1 MGFFSRHRDTV
12 AIFARAIV
20 AAAAA
25 LPLLCMDPAAWR
37 LAENTLL
44 FVFLVCAACI
54 PLGTLLAVLLFR
66 CNVPGRRLA
75 LWLLVM
81 QLFIPLHVQAA
92 AWNAGFGVSGWFTSS
107 LPSTER
113 WVLLELWRGAVW
125 VQSMALLPWVTLI
138 VGAGLNLVEPE
149 LEEEALQTAGPMRV
163 VGLVTLPRA
172 APAIGVATLWAA
184 MTAAGEMTV
193 TDLYRIRTFAEE
205 LYLALAGW
213 AEPGEAALAVAPLLT
228 LVVWLLLLVVPVV
241 SRMAPAP
248 GPIRFRRAVRFNLG
262 RSRWPWAALVGGLLF
277 VTLAVPV
284 GNLIYQAGMQ
294 VTMTAQGPQRWW
306 SSAKVWQILASSPGR
321 YAEEF
326 RWSGQIAACGACLAT
341 AVAAVLAAWSRTSV
355 IGRGWTLYSAALAA
369 AVPGPLLAMGLIALV
384 NHPEVPLLVFVY
396 DRTIIPAVL
405 AVTVKSLPV
414 AALVLWMALRRVP
427 RELLDAAALD
437 GAGWHGRFWHV
448 LLPEARLA
456 LVAAWLLSF
465 AVGVGELGATVLLL
479 PPGVETLSRQILGLV
494 HSGVEDFVAGIC
506 LTVLALIATLT
517 LVGGWLA
524 SRTVAANH
532 T

>member
-1 MGFFSRHRDTV
+1 MGYSIRHNAAAAALVRSLV
-12 AIFARAIV
+12 AV
-20 AAAAA
+20 AAA
-25 LPLLCMDPAAWR
+25 LPLLGMDPAAWR
-37 LAENTLL
+37 LGENTLR
-44 FVFLVCAACI
+44 FVLLVCVASV

-107 LPSTER
+107 LPGTDR
-113 WVLLELWRGAVW
+113 RVLLELWRGAVW
-125 VQSMALLPWVTLI
+125 VQAVALLPWVTLI
-138 VGAGLNLVEPE
+138 VGAGLKLVEPE
-149 LEEEALQTAGPMRV
+149 LEEEALQVARPSRV
-163 VGLVTLPRA
+163 IALVTLPRA
-172 APAIGVATLWAA
+172 APAIGVAVLWVA
-184 MTAAGEMTV
+184 MSAAGDMTV
-193 TDLYRIRTFAEE
+193 TDIYRIRTFAEE

-228 LVVWLLLLVVPVV
+228 LVVWLLLLVVPAV
-241 SRMAPAP
+241 SSLAPAA
-248 GPIRFRRAVRFNLG
+248 GPIRFRREVRFNLG
-262 RSRWPWAALVGGLLF
+262 RARWLWVILICALLA

-294 VTMTAQGPQRWW
+294 VTMTPRGAQRSW
-306 SSAKVWQILASSPGR
+306 SAAQAWQMVVSSPGR
-321 YAEEF
+321 YADEF

-341 AVAAVLAAWSRTSV
+341 AVGAALAAWARGSV
-355 IGRGWTLYSAALAA
+355 WGRGCTLYTAALAA

-414 AALVLWMALRRVP
+414 AALVLWAAMRRVP
-427 RELLDAAALD
+427 QDLLDAAALD
-437 GAGWHGRFWHV
+437 GARCYARFWHV
-448 LLPEARLA
+448 LLPEARPALA
-456 LVAAWLLSF
+456 AAWLLSF

-517 LVGGWLA
+517 LAGSWLA
-524 SRTVAANH
+524 GRTFARDAA
-532 T
+532 